1 MKNYDIWFNLAH
13 PANFVIEAK
22 SAKEAKD
29 IAEEILSDMDADELM
44 RRIKDA
50 IDYMGIEVVD
60 VEELIEA

>member
-13 PANFVIEAK
+13 PANLVIEAK

-29 IAEEILSDMDADELM
+29 VAEDILADMDSDELL

-50 IDYMGIEVVD
+50 IDYMGVEVVE
-60 VEELIEA
+60 VEELIEC